1 MFRVRALCTRV
12 VPSDRRVTRREGTT
26 NLSVTAQWPRR
37 YKPGLLG
44 ASGWGLR

>member
-12 VPSDRRVTRREGTT
+12 VPSDRRVTYREGTT
-26 NLSVTAQWPRR
+26 SPSVTAQWSHR
-37 YKPGLLG
+37 YKPGPVG